1 MTDAQKL
8 TEEFR
13 QITAPGSL
21 QNTWKWA
28 QHATA
33 NLDQIGNSTIGDR
46 KNSQLRH
53 GVALFRC
60 ADGSRFGYDLNGARQ
75 VWAMPDDRE
84 VA

>member
-13 QITAPGSL
+13 QITAPGSFKI
-21 QNTWKWA
+21 TWIWA
-28 QHATA
+28 QRATA
-33 NLDQIGNSTIGDR
+33 NLEPLGNSIIGDR
-46 KNSQLRH
+46 KKVRLCHSI
-53 GVALFRC
+53 ALFRC

-84 VA
+84 FA